1 MSVRETIADIESL
14 QPVAVK
20 IYVGGQLEHQTV
32 FRDSLEFGRQ
42 QAETDP
48 PEDPP
53 YKDTGTRVVIA
64 KHDQATISR
73 QHLRLKRLSG
83 QALLI
88 RNLSKVNTITVGN
101 KPLPPGDNQAETLPF
116 EVKLGQNIMLRVEQQ
131 IAPDKHR
138 LISSSAPMA
147 APTAE
152 DADAN
157 RDSQD
162 PSVVEFLK
170 ANRSH
175 SEVVYLLEGL
185 HATLRV
191 FQQASNSADFLTSAA
206 RAVIDVV
213 GLDTAAALQW
223 NGEDFVVKYQAGT
236 QVPDWAPSRE
246 ILKHVREKKRTFR
259 DIPREADPTQSLDQ
273 ILALVAAPIL
283 NAEGEVIGA
292 LYGDRRLDFSEPGT
306 LEISEV
312 EALLV
317 ELVASSVSS
326 SLARLEHERAAL
338 EARVQFEQF
347 FTPEL
352 ASQLESQ
359 PDLLAGKDVEI
370 SVLFC
375 DIRRFSRITEEL
387 GPTQT
392 TDWINNVLGVLSDSV
407 IEHHGVL
414 VDYVGDELF
423 AMWGAP
429 VERPDHATLACQ
441 AAIDMMRKIPLLN
454 ERWEKILGEPMAI
467 GIGVSTG
474 MARVGNVGS
483 ARKFKYGAVGNTVNL
498 GSRVQSATKQM
509 KSALLVSGETARQLD
524 PRFST
529 RRLCRIQVVN
539 IRNPFD
545 LHELVS
551 SESPDWQDFKQNYET
566 ALEAFEQADFHAAV
580 RLLGNLLADHPD
592 DGPTLRLMK
601 RLTEAMI
608 DPSKF
613 SKIWVLDE
621 K

>member
-1 MSVRETIADIESL
+1 MNVRETIADTTSL
-14 QPVAVK
+14 QPVAVN
-20 IYVGGQLEHQTV
+20 IYVGGRLEHRTV
-32 FRDSLEFGRQ
+32 FKDSIEFGRQ
-42 QAETDP
+42 QTETDP

-53 YKDTGTRVVIA
+53 YKDTGSRVVIA
-64 KHDQATISR
+64 KHDQVTISR

-83 QALLI
+83 QGLLI

-101 KPLPPGDNQAETLPF
+101 KPLPPGDNQAESLPF
-116 EVKLGQNIMLRVEQQ
+116 EVKLGQNIMLRVERP
-131 IAPDKHR
+131 AAADKHGM
-138 LISSSAPMA
+138 ISSANPMTP
-147 APTAE
+147 PTTG
-152 DADAN
+152 DADPGLATE
-157 RDSQD
+157 D
-162 PSVVEFLK
+162 PAVVEFLR
-170 ANRSH
+170 ANRSR
-175 SEVVYLLEGL
+175 SEIVYLLEGL
-185 HATLRV
+185 HATLKV
-191 FQQASNSADFLTSAA
+191 FHQAANSADFLTSAA
-206 RAVIDVV
+206 RAVIDIV
-213 GLDTAAALQW
+213 GLDTAAALRW
-223 NGEDFVVKYQAGT
+223 NGEEFVVKHRAGT
-236 QVPDWAPSRE
+236 DVPEWAPSRE

-259 DIPREADPTQSLDQ
+259 EIPREVSPTQSLDEVV
-273 ILALVAAPIL
+273 ALVAAPIL
-283 NAEGEVIGA
+283 NRNGDVIGA
-292 LYGDRRLDFSEPGT
+292 LYGDRRMSFSEPGS

-326 SLARLEHERAAL
+326 SLVRLELERAAL
-338 EARVQFEQF
+338 EARVRFEQF

-352 ASQLESQ
+352 AGQLESR
-359 PDLLAGKDVEI
+359 PDLLVGKDVEI

-375 DIRRFSRITEEL
+375 DIRRFSRIAEEL

-454 ERWEKILGEPMAI
+454 ERWEKILGAPMAI

-509 KSALLVSGETARQLD
+509 KCELLVSGETARQLD
-524 PRFST
+524 AQFST

-539 IRNPFD
+539 IKNPVD
-545 LHELVS
+545 LHELVAP
-551 SESPDWQDFKQNYET
+551 EPPDWQHFKESYET
-566 ALEAFEQADFHAAV
+566 ALRAFEMADFQQAT
-580 RLLGNLLADHPD
+580 RLLGNILGSYPD
-592 DGPTLRLMK
+592 DSPTLLLIK
-601 RLTEAMI
+601 RVTEAMT
-608 DPSKF
+608 DPDNF
-613 SKIWVLDE
+613 SKVWTLDQ